1 MIIDAHVHAGHSDA
15 LAHSWDSFED
25 INVSLR
31 RMDRA
36 GIDQAVVL
44 PIGNTGMQQR
54 NRELAEIVRAHPRRL
69 HGFAKVSQAE
79 DAGRVRPM
87 LDEAFGDLG
96 LLGLKLHGHPN
107 REIMEAMDR
116 HRGSTVFDPEAQT
129 RRELAEVRPL
139 LVDVA
144 GSVYNLRYVAEGYP
158 RVPIIVA
165 HMGKFCCIDTGVRV
179 MTMWLAKR
187 YANVYFD
194 TSTVMDH
201 EALEMAVAE
210 GLCHKM
216 IFGSDSPGV
225 HCGVELARIQQLD
238 LTDEQRDLVLHANIA
253 GLIGIG
259 Q

>member
-25 INVSLR
+25 IDISLR

-44 PIGNTGMQQR
+44 PIGNTGMRQR
-54 NRELAEIVRAHPRRL
+54 NRELAEIVRAHPERL

-87 LDEAFGDLG
+87 LEEAFGDLG

-107 REIMEAMDR
+107 REIMEAVDR
-116 HRGSTVFDPEAQT
+116 YR
-129 RRELAEVRPL
+129 RPL

-144 GSVYNLRYVAEGYP
+144 GEVYGLRYVAEGYP

-165 HMGKFCCIDTGVRV
+165 HMGKFCCIDTDVRV

-238 LTDEQRDLVLHANIA
+238 LTGQQRDLVLRANIA